1 MDILRSAMTRIIDRI
16 MSTPAISGSHEWMLL
31 IKTPTETITPL
42 SVDEVHL
49 VRHYTRAIG
58 DSLSVKITLGA
69 GDYAHGLYPA
79 RSKLKACLIKTPLG
93 KSLVY
98 SKNPHLNVDTLW
110 YDAHLYANSSPAIEQ
125 NTRKLGSREQGNLN
139 SIIDLEMMLVDP
151 ALDAMRKSTTDTII
165 HNTTGAQA
173 IRAVMSHAF
182 EAIKRNTGRVIKG
195 VDLAPGY
202 NPQIMNNIRVPA
214 HTPLVEVFR
223 VINTEVGG
231 IYGAG
236 LWAYLQGS
244 HYFLY
249 PPYDSAR
256 YGKAPQRL
264 TCVNVS
270 GQQLQHAERTWMK
283 EDGEVFYLSTGE
295 SIHQDFSEREQL
307 NEGNAVRFL
316 DPVKLF
322 DDYVKV
328 SDNRAVVDQS
338 RVANEFTA
346 DRRPDG
352 LNIIKH
358 ADRPITSRGNVEA
371 SKLALRSG
379 FFVQTRWDN
388 ANPELIIPGMPC
400 RYLYLNTEKQVMVLH
415 GSVVGVQARDTPHN
429 ALIRDRKFTTQAAV
443 TLFLNRKPVEAA
455 QSV

>member
-1 MDILRSAMTRIIDRI
+1 MDVLQSMMTRTINRI
-16 MSTPAISGSHEWMLL
+16 MSSQEHSGSHEWTLM

-58 DSLSVKITLGA
+58 DSLSVRVTLGA
-69 GDYAHGLYPA
+69 GDFAHGLYPA

-93 KSLVY
+93 KTLSY
-98 SKNPHLNVDTLW
+98 SKNPHLTVDTLW
-110 YDAHLYANSSPAIEQ
+110 YDAHLYTSNSPAIEQ
-125 NTRKLGSREQGNLN
+125 NTRKLGSREKGNIN
-139 SIIDLEMMLVDP
+139 SIISIEMMLVDP
-151 ALDAMRKSTTDTII
+151 ALDAMRKSTTDTIV
-165 HNTTGAQA
+165 HNATGAQA
-173 IRAVMSHAF
+173 IRAIMSHAF

-223 VINTEVGG
+223 TINTEVGG

-249 PPYDSAR
+249 PPYDATR
-256 YGKAPQRL
+256 YQKSERRV
-264 TCVNVS
+264 TCINIS

-283 EDGEVFYLSTGE
+283 EDGELFYLSTGE
-295 SIHQDFSEREQL
+295 SIHHDLSEREQL

-322 DDYVKV
+322 DDYAKV
-328 SDNRAVVDQS
+328 DDNRVVVDQS

-388 ANPELIIPGMPC
+388 ANPDSIYPGMPC
-400 RYLYLNTEKQVMVLH
+400 QYLYLNTERQVMVLR
-415 GSVVGVQARDTPHN
+415 GTVVGVQARDTPHN
-429 ALIRDRKFTTQAAV
+429 TLIRDRKFTTQAAV
-443 TLFLNRKPVEAA
+443 TLFLNRKPAEAA